1 MIVLLSKIIDPE
13 AVATRTY
20 FLQGMTSPWIL
31 WLIRV
36 GVLALGSFLLL
47 VYIKMKKGKGE

>member
-1 MIVLLSKIIDPE
+1 MLVLLSKIIDPE

-20 FLQGMTSPWIL
+20 FLQGLTSPWIL